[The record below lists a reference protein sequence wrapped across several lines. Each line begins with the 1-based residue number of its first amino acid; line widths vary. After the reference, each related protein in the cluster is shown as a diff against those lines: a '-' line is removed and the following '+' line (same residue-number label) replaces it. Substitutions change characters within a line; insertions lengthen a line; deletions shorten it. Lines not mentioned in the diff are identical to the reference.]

1 VLNFGS
7 SNYITNIAGEV
18 SQHTVPIA
26 IGIAF
31 GEIDEGDSAN
41 SDENKNDMS

>member
-1 VLNFGS
+1 VSNLGS

-18 SQHTVPIA
+18 SQHTEYF
-26 IGIAF
+26 AF